1 MVASQNEMF
10 AVFESAYDDELQIE
24 GIKGDIKST
33 LESFAESADIE
44 KGSVRKAYTLYKK
57 YKKGDMNI
65 TDDDYYTM
73 VSLIEQKFLD
83 EGAKS

>member
-44 KGSVRKAYTLYKK
+44 KGSVRKA
-57 YKKGDMNI
+57 
-65 TDDDYYTM
+65 
-73 VSLIEQKFLD
+73 
-83 EGAKS
+83 